1 MYYQLCLSQQIVD
14 LPRKGETNKQQTN
27 THFNNQKLIMSV
39 GVVGFQARL
48 YEVMTSSETEAA
60 RIRSNGNLPWLENS
74 SMPSNS
80 LDLMKKLVHPP
91 PSLLHLS
98 KFPGYLLYEKMPLL
112 LG

>member
-1 MYYQLCLSQQIVD
+1 MYYQLCHSQQIVD
-14 LPRKGETNKQQTN
+14 LPTKGETNKQSHTSIIGS
-27 THFNNQKLIMSV
+27 LLCLLV
-39 GVVGFQARL
+39 GVVGFQATL

-91 PSLLHLS
+91 PSLLHPS
-98 KFPGYLLYEKMPLL
+98 KFPG
-112 LG
+112 